1 MVDRHGARVVAGY
14 RITCVGGV
22 RCIGSAGGANAQA
35 LPLGV
40 RQATILPV
48 ALLAIPMFGSLLR
61 AVIVE
66 DRGKPVVVS
75 GLVPSVIITLRTV
88 LLSFLRPR
96 SRP

>member
-1 MVDRHGARVVAGY
+1 MVDRHEDRVVAGY
-14 RITCVGGV
+14 RITCVGALL
-22 RCIGSAGGANAQA
+22 CIGSTGGATAQA

-40 RQATILPV
+40 RQASILPV
-48 ALLAIPMFGSLLR
+48 ALLVIRMFGSLVL